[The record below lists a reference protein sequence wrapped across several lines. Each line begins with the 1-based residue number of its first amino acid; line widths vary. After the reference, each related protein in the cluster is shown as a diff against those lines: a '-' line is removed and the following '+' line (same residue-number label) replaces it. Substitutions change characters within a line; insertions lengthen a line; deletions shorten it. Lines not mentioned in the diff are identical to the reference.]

1 MRGDSLEHRY
11 CAHKGLARVSNSR
24 GTRETVPYAIVES
37 KRVQRSFDSR
47 SAAALLRASLRMTS
61 EKSQRF
67 FDSRSV
73 AALPRDSLRMT
84 AEKSE
89 RSDSCVVAISCLSQR
104 PSQSREVL
112 AGAPG

>member
-1 MRGDSLEHRY
+1 MEHRY
-11 CAHKGLARVSNSR
+11 CTHKGLARVSNSR

-61 EKSQRF
+61 EKVQRS

-73 AALPRDSLRMT
+73 AALLRASLRMRV
-84 AEKSE
+84 EKSE
-89 RSDSCVVAISCLSQR
+89 RSDSCVVAISWLSQR
-104 PSQSREVL
+104 ASQSSKVS